1 MSAHDTPDRLC
12 ECDACVAED
21 LALLNEHADPI
32 AAVAAE
38 WTTAHELVGEPPFQ
52 MLAEVVKRNGHMVG
66 VLVYN
71 PPLRIRSS
79 AGGHDG
85 YWTATCQGVALQ
97 GPWKTRDAAVEGV
110 REFYERSAS

>member
-1 MSAHDTPDRLC
+1 MSAD
-12 ECDACVAED
+12 
-21 LALLNEHADPI
+21 
-32 AAVAAE
+32 E
-38 WTTAHELVGEPPFQ
+38 WTTAHELVGQPPFQ
-52 MLAEVVKRNGHMVG
+52 MMAEVVKRNGHMVG
-66 VLVYN
+66 TLIYN

-110 REFYERSAS
+110 REFYERTAE